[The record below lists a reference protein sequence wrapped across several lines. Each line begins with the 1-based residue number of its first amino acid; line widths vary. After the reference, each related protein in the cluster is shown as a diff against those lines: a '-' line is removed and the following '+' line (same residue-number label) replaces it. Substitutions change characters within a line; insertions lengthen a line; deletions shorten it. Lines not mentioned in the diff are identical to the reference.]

1 MQVNHSTGDFPL
13 VPITPS
19 LSMFM
24 AKASAPALTEL
35 MGKPLVQVE
44 FDALV
49 PWVIDAMEP

>member
-1 MQVNHSTGDFPL
+1 VQVNHSTGDFPL

-19 LSMFM
+19 LSML